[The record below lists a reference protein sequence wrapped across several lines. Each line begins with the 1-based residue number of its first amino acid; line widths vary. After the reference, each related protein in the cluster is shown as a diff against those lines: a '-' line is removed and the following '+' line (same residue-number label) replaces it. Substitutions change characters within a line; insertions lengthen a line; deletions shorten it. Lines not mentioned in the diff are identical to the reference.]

1 MRLLLT
7 IYSYNI
13 ATLKFQRPTS
23 ILKKADWGK
32 LTINDS
38 NIYTTYAQKDLELSV
53 LIFRQEISIER
64 KRLAET

>member
-32 LTINDS
+32 LTINEYLHNLCS
-38 NIYTTYAQKDLELSV
+38 EGSST
-53 LIFRQEISIER
+53 
-64 KRLAET
+64 

>member
-23 ILKKADWGK
+23 IFKKADWGK

-38 NIYTTYAQKDLELSV
+38 NIYTTYAQKALVLSV